1 MVFCGPA
8 ARASYRDRP
17 KSPADE
23 PRLLVARIQVR
34 YEHKHGNLPPVAYL
48 NEVLVRLH
56 SVAGG
61 YTAAEPD
68 GPGTPF
74 EINDRDLRD
83 RHLSVNAI
91 KAMQEAIRKYLSDQ
105 GLVAVLVY
113 AADPDSTN
121 LDNPDPLNY
130 AAHEDNSVGVVIPM
144 EVVVGV
150 VKDVRAVPPPGPR
163 PTILPTQKFMA
174 NLIKKN
180 SPVQPG
186 EPIYK
191 DEVQDY
197 LNRVN
202 RAPGTHVESAISAAG
217 GGADD
222 QVDLDYMIHQ
232 PKPWTVYVQG
242 SNTGT
247 KDTSVWQ
254 ERFGFADT
262 NLLGFNDQLSV
273 DYISSSFSNTDTL
286 TASYDLP
293 IFPLTTRTHMR
304 IYGTTDRFTAS
315 DVGEQDVNL
324 RGDGT
329 EVGAEGI
336 TNLFQYHDL
345 FIDGVAGV
353 RNDNYFVETKPPPT
367 AAGPSS
373 PIDGDGSFLFPY
385 IGARLSRQTPLEVSR
400 VDLSYE
406 FNPIM
411 PDSPDRTNLEDLGR
425 LNANRQYQIVQ
436 GEALESFYI
445 EPYLSGWSE
454 RDTQARPTAANEIA
468 LSARGQYTLSDKVL
482 VPELEETAG
491 GVYSVR
497 GYPESITAGD
507 SVIVGSVEYRL
518 HLPRLMGMASSNH
531 LLGYQVPPPPLMGG
545 TFQYQPGSID
555 TPGDYDLIAKL
566 FVDGG
571 YVHTNGHS
579 DDPAGTVDHVNGE
592 VDNYLIGIGPGLEL
606 QIRDNLNIQVDYG
619 VALTKI
625 KGTVDDTPDADEVSR
640 GSGRF
645 NFIFTL
651 VY

>member
-1 MVFCGPA
+1 MVFCGQA
-8 ARASYRDRP
+8 ARASFRERP

-23 PRLLVARIQVR
+23 PRLLVARFQVR
-34 YEHKHGNLPPVAYL
+34 YEFKHDNLPPVADI

-74 EINDRDLRD
+74 EVNDRDLRD
-83 RHLSVNAI
+83 RHFSVNAI
-91 KAMQEAIRKYLSDQ
+91 KAMQEGIRKYLSDQ

-113 AADPDSTN
+113 AADPDS
-121 LDNPDPLNY
+121 DPANPSPLNY
-130 AAHEDNSVGVVIPM
+130 AGHEDNSIGIVVPL
-144 EVVVGV
+144 EVVVGI
-150 VKDVRAVPPPGPR
+150 VKEVRAVPPPGPR
-163 PTILPTQKFMA
+163 VTILPTQQFMA
-174 NLIKKN
+174 NQIKRN

-186 EPIYK
+186 QPIYK
-191 DEVQDY
+191 DDVQDY

-202 RAPGTHVESAISAAG
+202 RSPGTHVESAISAAG

-222 QVDLDYMIHQ
+222 QVNLDYLVHQ

-254 ERFGFADT
+254 ERFGFNDT
-262 NLLGFNDQLSV
+262 NLLGFNDTLSV
-273 DYISSSFSNTDTL
+273 DYISASFRNTDTL
-286 TASYDLP
+286 TASYDMP
-293 IFPLTTRTHMR
+293 IFDMTRAHAR
-304 IYGTTDRFTAS
+304 IYGTIDRFTAS
-315 DVGEQDVNL
+315 DVGEPDENL
-324 RGDGT
+324 KGDGQ
-329 EVGAEGI
+329 EFGGEGVL
-336 TNLFQYHDL
+336 NLYQYHDL
-345 FIDGVAGV
+345 FIDGVAGI

-367 AAGPSS
+367 AAGLSA

-385 IGARLSRQTPLEVSR
+385 FGARLNQQTPTQVSR
-400 VDLSYE
+400 VDLTYE
-406 FNPIM
+406 FNPIV

-425 LNANRQYQIVQ
+425 LNANRRYQIIQ
-436 GEALESFYI
+436 GSALETFYI
-445 EPYLSGWSE
+445 EPLLPGWSE
-454 RDTQARPTAANEIA
+454 RDTQARPTAANEMA
-468 LSARGQYTLSDKVL
+468 FTARGQFATSDKVL

-491 GVYSVR
+491 GLYSVR
-497 GYPESITAGD
+497 GYPESVTAGD

-518 HLPRLMGMASSNH
+518 HLPRLLGMASSNH

-545 TFQYQPGSID
+545 SFQYQPGAID
-555 TPGDYDLIAKL
+555 TPGDYDLIGKL
-566 FVDGG
+566 FIDGG

-579 DDPAGTVDHVNGE
+579 DVPTGTVDHVNGE
-592 VDNYLIGIGPGLEL
+592 VDNYLIGVGPGLEL

-619 VALTKI
+619 VALTKV
-625 KGTVDDTPDADEVSR
+625 KGTVDNQPNEDEVSR

-645 NFIFTL
+645 NLIFTF